1 MVQVNITNKK
11 GLVQEGGNN
20 GVDVSTTLRMRSGVT
35 AAGSPSH
42 TCAYTAPAG
51 IAAGNVDISA
61 AEILTGI
68 LDGDPEGNAN
78 WTLPAASL
86 VVAAIPGVAIG
97 DSIDVAVINLATS
110 AQDEKITIVTTEAGI
125 TAVGLMVVDSQLVSG
140 IRGSGSAMFRIRFT
154 GVASGS
160 EAYTIYR
167 LT

>member
-1 MVQVNITNKK
+1 MVQVNISSKK
-11 GLVQEGGNN
+11 GLVQESGNN
-20 GVDVSTTLRMRSGVT
+20 GVDVSTTLRMRSGAA
-35 AAGSPSH
+35 AAGAPSH

-86 VVAAIPGVAIG
+86 VTAAIPGVAVG
-97 DSIDVAVINLATS
+97 DCIDFSVINLATS
-110 AQDEKITIVTTEAGI
+110 AQDEKVTLVTSEAGI

-140 IRGSGSAMFRIRFT
+140 IRGSGSAMFRIRIT
-154 GVASGS
+154 GVGSAS
-160 EAYTIYR
+160 AYTVYR